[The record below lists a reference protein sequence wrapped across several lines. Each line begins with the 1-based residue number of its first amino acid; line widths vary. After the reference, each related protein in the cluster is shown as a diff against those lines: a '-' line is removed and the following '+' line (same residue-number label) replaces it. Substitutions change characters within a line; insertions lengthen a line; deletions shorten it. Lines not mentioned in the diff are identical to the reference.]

1 MKIKRMKRES
11 WHRIEQRE
19 YRCVPLQLEEGEGLV
34 SILILKKVKA
44 PLYVADEDK
53 MVLIADD
60 NYSWLQ
66 IALKD
71 QYFWITAM
79 FDTVGNLLQV
89 YFDISNGTVF
99 DEPENPCFEDLYLD
113 IVLTGDG
120 RLQILDKEELEEAL
134 QNGVISEEKY
144 QHAMLEC
151 EKLYKYLT
159 IHKEKVMKFCKE
171 WYEKL
176 K

>member
-1 MKIKRMKRES
+1 MKIKRMKRET

-19 YRCVPLQLEEGEGLV
+19 YRCVPFQLEEVEGLV
-34 SILILKKVKA
+34 SILILKKVKE

-53 MVLIADD
+53 KVLIADD
-60 NYSWLQ
+60 NYCWLQ

-79 FDTVGNLLQV
+79 FDMAGNLLQV

-99 DEPENPCFEDLYLD
+99 DEPENPYFEDLYLD

-120 RLQILDKEELEEAL
+120 RLYVLDRDELEEAL
-134 QNGVISEEKY
+134 QKEIISEEKY
-144 QHAMLEC
+144 HHAILEC
-151 EKLYKYLT
+151 EKLYEYLT
-159 IHKEKVMKFCKE
+159 VHKERVMAFCKE

>member
-1 MKIKRMKRES
+1 MKREN

-19 YRCVPLQLEEGEGLV
+19 YRCMPLQVEEGEGLV
-34 SILILKKVKA
+34 SILILKKVNA

-53 MVLIADD
+53 MVLIADN

-71 QYFWITAM
+71 QYVWITAM

-89 YFDISNGTVF
+89 YFDISNGMVF

-113 IVLTGDG
+113 IVLTADG
-120 RLQILDKEELEEAL
+120 RLQILDREELEEAL
-134 QNGVISEEKY
+134 QNRVISEEKY
-144 QHAMLEC
+144 HHAILEC
-151 EKLYKYLT
+151 EKLYEYLKV
-159 IHKEKVMKFCKE
+159 HKEKVMEFCRE
-171 WYEKL
+171 CYEKL